1 MNYQTKIKTLRGEE
15 YPKSFPQQREVDKL
29 PMKKDKSGVEFPDQD
44 KLERETVGNVIL
56 NCLTVYRC
64 EDRKDGYYVNLIA
77 QTIIGSNGKDV
88 ILKDKLKEFLIEVMD
103 KSIMKEEIKKD
114 AKGNE
119 TKEQTGIY
127 AGWVLSQCLTEM
139 GVTIDKEL

>member
-114 AKGNE
+114 AKGN
-119 TKEQTGIY
+119 
-127 AGWVLSQCLTEM
+127 V
-139 GVTIDKEL
+139 